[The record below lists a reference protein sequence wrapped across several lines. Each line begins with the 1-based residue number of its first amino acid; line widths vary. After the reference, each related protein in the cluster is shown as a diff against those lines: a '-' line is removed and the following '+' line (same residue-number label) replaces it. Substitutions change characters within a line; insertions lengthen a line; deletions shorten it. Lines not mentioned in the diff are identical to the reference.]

1 MFFVFNLYNEEL
13 GNPELPEKLRQAKE
27 KEQPALASQ
36 RPTIREKS
44 AAEILANLKEITLP
58 SQFRKK
64 VEELYL
70 GRWTREPG
78 WQATVFSLP
87 SKLSGGRW
95 QCSLKEV
102 GSDILV
108 MASTVQDVSKLRPG
122 DSVTVS
128 GRISE
133 VWQALPVSL
142 EDAILQ
148 GENVPFP

>member
-1 MFFVFNLYNEEL
+1 
-13 GNPELPEKLRQAKE
+13 
-27 KEQPALASQ
+27 
-36 RPTIREKS
+36 
-44 AAEILANLKEITLP
+44 
-58 SQFRKK
+58 
-64 VEELYL
+64 
-70 GRWTREPG
+70 
-78 WQATVFSLP
+78 VFSLP
-87 SKLSGGRW
+87 SKLSGRGW

-133 VWQALPVSL
+133 VWQALPVGL

-148 GENVPFP
+148 GENVPSPESRGLPR